1 MNSTFM
7 VLIFLWIIQAAVNFY
22 YLQKREMRDQ
32 KMMFTKMRNLY
43 QEEKALI
50 AKEAAFKS
58 IADNYT
64 FDAIQDED

>member
-1 MNSTFM
+1 
-7 VLIFLWIIQAAVNFY
+7 
-22 YLQKREMRDQ
+22 MRDQ
-32 KMMFTKMRNLY
+32 KMMVTKMRNLY